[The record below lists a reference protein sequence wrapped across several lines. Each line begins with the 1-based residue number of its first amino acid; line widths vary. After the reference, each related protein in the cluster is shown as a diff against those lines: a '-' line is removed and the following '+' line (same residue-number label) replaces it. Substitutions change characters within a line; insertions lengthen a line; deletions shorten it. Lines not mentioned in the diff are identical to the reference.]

1 MRSGSGLKRHSIPKE
16 RKGEA
21 MVKATRIH
29 LLRHG
34 QVEGFEDKR
43 YNGQGDVRLT
53 DLGRQQSAAFAGRF
67 QHLTLSGIYSS
78 DLYRCRVAADQIAL
92 LQNVEPE
99 YREDLR
105 ELHIGE
111 WQGKP
116 WQQIQRE
123 DPELWQARLDDIV
136 NVAPPGGE
144 SLLQLAQRV
153 RPAIKQIIAAHV
165 GEDVVIVAHGGVNR
179 VILLDAIGA
188 PLDRLFNVEQD
199 FGCYNIIDYFSDGI
213 AVVKKLNG

>member
-1 MRSGSGLKRHSIPKE
+1 M
-16 RKGEA
+16 
-21 MVKATRIH
+21 KATRLH

-34 QVEGFEDKR
+34 QVEGYQEKR

-67 QHLTLSGIYSS
+67 QYHKLSAIYSS

-92 LQNVEPE
+92 LQNLAPL

-105 ELHIGE
+105 ELHIGDWE
-111 WQGKP
+111 GRTWEQL
-116 WQQIQRE
+116 QQE
-123 DPELWQARLDDIV
+123 YPELWQARLNDIV

-144 SLLQLAQRV
+144 SMLQMAERI
-153 RPAIKQIIAAHV
+153 RPAVKEIINAHV
-165 GEDVVIVAHGGVNR
+165 GGEIVLVAHGGVNR

-188 PLDRLFNVEQD
+188 SLERLFHIEQD
-199 FGCYNIIDYFSDGI
+199 YGCHNIIDYFTDGI
-213 AVVKKLNG
+213 AVVKRLNG

>member
-1 MRSGSGLKRHSIPKE
+1 M
-16 RKGEA
+16 
-21 MVKATRIH
+21 KATRLH

-34 QVEGFEDKR
+34 QVEGYQEKR

-67 QHLTLSGIYSS
+67 QHHELSAIYSS

-92 LQNVEPE
+92 LQNIAPL

-105 ELHIGE
+105 ELHIGDWE
-111 WQGKP
+111 GRTWEQL
-116 WQQIQRE
+116 QQE
-123 DPELWQARLDDIV
+123 YPELWQARLNDIV

-144 SLLQLAQRV
+144 SMLQMAERI
-153 RPAIKQIIAAHV
+153 RPAVKEIINAHV
-165 GEDVVIVAHGGVNR
+165 GGEIVLVAHGGVNR

-188 PLDRLFNVEQD
+188 SLERLFHIEQD
-199 FGCYNIIDYFSDGI
+199 YGCHNIIDYFTDGI
-213 AVVKKLNG
+213 AVVKRLNG